1 MGCANLQWAVRTNMR
16 RFAVVAVSVLLLL
29 LSLSGCGNKPTGD
42 ISGVTPTSEPSAT
55 TPVSSPLTTTLPAVP
70 AAGAGV
76 AVEAKFVDVG
86 QGDCEILKIVKG
98 GTTFFALVDTGVQ
111 QAYPKISS
119 ELSGMGCGEINVL
132 VLTHPD
138 ADHVGSAAGILNSFK
153 VDKVWQSG
161 FTKDTKV
168 WQETSA
174 TIGAKQIPNETV
186 QKGTQDVWNG
196 AAVKVLNPSPQTAT
210 DSNNSSVVL
219 LVSVGDKDIL
229 LMGDAENEAQE
240 HMAQDPLPK
249 VEVYKVPHH
258 GSTGAYYPPFL
269 SAIHPDYS
277 VIEVG
282 AGNSYGHPRQEVLDA
297 LAGIGSKVYR
307 TDQNGDVEATV
318 TPDGVSVKSER

>member
-1 MGCANLQWAVRTNMR
+1 MR
-16 RFAVVAVSVLLLL
+16 RFAIAAVLALLLL
-29 LSLSGCGNKPTGD
+29 ALSGCGSGQPGR
-42 ISGVTPTSEPSAT
+42 ISSDAPAGQPAATAPASA
-55 TPVSSPLTTTLPAVP
+55 PVSTTLPAIP

-76 AVEAKFVDVG
+76 AIEARFVDVG
-86 QGDCEILKIVKG
+86 QGDCEILKITQG
-98 GTTFFALVDTGVQ
+98 SNTFFALVDTGVE
-111 QAYPKISS
+111 QAFPKINS
-119 ELSGMGCGEINVL
+119 ELQEMGCGEINVL

-138 ADHVGSAAGILNSFK
+138 ADHVGSAVGVLNNFK

-168 WQETSA
+168 WQDTTA
-174 TIGAKQIPNETV
+174 TIGARQVPNETV

-196 AAVKVLNPSPQTAT
+196 ATVKVMNPSPQTAT

-219 LVSVGDKDIL
+219 LVSVGDKDIM
-229 LMGDAENEAQE
+229 LMGDAENEAQAS
-240 HMAQDPLPK
+240 MAQDPLPE

-258 GSTGAYYPPFL
+258 GSAGACYQPFL
-269 SAIHPDYS
+269 TSIHPDYS

-282 AGNSYGHPRQEVLDA
+282 AGNKYGHPRQEVLDA